1 MKRENREGPA
11 VMGERASLEELDTA
25 DVAKDLAADK
35 VTFIDTRPNSEIHE
49 GTVARSLNVPAGKSV
64 ASYGAWVV
72 NPETDK
78 NPLVLLAQDQ
88 DAAQDMWDHLV
99 RVGIDNV
106 AGYVTSIEGL
116 PTTTPKLI
124 QPDELEGFDAAMV
137 VDVRN
142 RSEHIGG
149 NIPGSYQLSG
159 GRIMWHLDKL
169 PTEGTI
175 VTYCQSGVRNSVA
188 ASALRRAGY
197 DVVELDGSYAAWG
210 AFQQSRQ
217 NAVSAK

>member
-1 MKRENREGPA
+1 M
-11 VMGERASLEELDTA
+11 
-25 DVAKDLAADK
+25 
-35 VTFIDTRPNSEIHE
+35 
-49 GTVARSLNVPAGKSV
+49 
-64 ASYGAWVV
+64 
-72 NPETDK
+72 
-78 NPLVLLAQDQ
+78 
-88 DAAQDMWDHLV
+88 DMWDHLV

-116 PTTTPKLI
+116 PMTTPKLI
-124 QPDELEGFDAAMV
+124 QPEELQGFDAAMV

-142 RSEHIGG
+142 RSEHIAG

-159 GRIMWHLDKL
+159 GRVMWHLDKL
-169 PTEGTI
+169 PTDGTI

-197 DVVELDGSYAAWG
+197 DVVELDGSYAAWD
-210 AFQQSRQ
+210 AFQQTRQ